1 MIKKFIKKKCFS
13 VTIKNLNCETLT
25 KILVTFKRQDGVK
38 DEKLWGFTEKSNF
51 QEEIH
56 EKPIYMRELPKK
68 GGLGSLKI

>member
-51 QEEIH
+51 
-56 EKPIYMRELPKK
+56 
-68 GGLGSLKI
+68 

>member
-1 MIKKFIKKKCFS
+1 MQKCFS

-51 QEEIH
+51 QGEVY
-56 EKPIYMRELPKK
+56 EKPIYMGKLPKK
-68 GGLGSLKI
+68 GGFGSLQI